1 MMDFFGTID
10 QSIVSPILISLKVA
24 LVATAITLVVGTA
37 LGFLFV
43 RKNFPGKDILEVI
56 ITLPMVMPPSVT
68 GYILLLVIGKK
79 GFIGRI
85 LQDVFGINLIFTWQ
99 AACIAAAVVSLPL
112 MYQSCKSAFLGVD
125 KSFENA
131 ARTLG
136 ASEWKIFRKITI
148 PLAWPGL
155 VSGLVLSFARAL
167 GEFGATL
174 MVAGN
179 IPGRTENIPIAIYF
193 AVESNNLHKANILMG
208 IVVIVSFVTI
218 LSLNRWLR
226 RKRFN

>member
-208 IVVIVSFVTI
+208 IVVIVSFATI

-226 RKRFN
+226 SKRFN